1 MTTDPGTPHDADE
14 ELTLLGDLD
23 ADLDDDTAPV
33 EAEPEVVRM
42 AWGGEVIDFADAMR
56 ERSRA
61 YASYVNTSRALPD
74 IRDGLKP
81 VQRRIIFGMNDLGV
95 RHDRPYKKS
104 ALTVGSVMGT
114 LHPHGDSAIYEAMV
128 RMAQPHNGECLI
140 DGQGNWGN
148 LDGDPAA
155 AMRYTEA
162 RLSALASAALTDLR
176 PEVVPYRP
184 NFSETMD
191 EAAVLPVV
199 HPNLLTIGVSGIG
212 WAMGCAIPTH
222 NLAEAIDAA
231 ILLAERPDAT
241 LAQVMGRLPGPD
253 FPGGGIVVNPE
264 RLIECYASGQGTVQV
279 QGQFHVESVS
289 GGRQAVVVTE
299 LPYQVGPSQLV
310 AQIVKAARDGKI
322 TEITEMPRDL
332 SSKDHPV
339 RVMATCKRGGN
350 IQTLIEQLL
359 KHTKLRDSAAF
370 NMNVLVG
377 GKPRVVSLVELLTA
391 FVGFRHEVVTNRLG
405 YERSVLARDMHRLL
419 ALMAALDQIDA
430 VVRIIRGAEDD
441 DDARVKLMAL
451 LTFIPHGATT
461 PVPIDEQQAN
471 WILDM
476 QLRRLHQLNRTNL
489 ADDIAAK
496 GARLD
501 EITAILA
508 SEFGVRDIVIAE
520 LRETKKRFGR
530 PRRTVLAG
538 VDAPGAVTETGSGG
552 TSAVVVATPVLVH
565 VSSAGKAVVAEP
577 PKRASASS
585 PLELGDND
593 SLLAVV
599 PASSTDALIAVSAR
613 GTVYRAHVGNPE
625 SRRGRG
631 RALVGLARGDRLSAV
646 MVDSD
651 RFTHALLVTSFGQ
664 VKRVEWGML
673 AASTPAGVT
682 CFRVPDGDAIIQ
694 VVPHNEDDQIVCSTI
709 FGQALRI
716 EAAKIRPVAS
726 GAAGGVAGMTL
737 RPDDEIIW
745 ATRAEGDDL
754 VVIHETGCVK
764 RVPLAEYPTK
774 GRGGAGVVSSDPDKP
789 TRDPA
794 GGVGVAIA
802 TASDATLLVT
812 TARGTLVSLAVGDLP
827 TAARANAARRVFEV
841 GPGDAVSGAAVSA
854 D

>member
-1 MTTDPGTPHDADE
+1 MSTDPSLPPDPPE
-14 ELTLLGDLD
+14 ELTLLGDLA
-23 ADLDDDTAPV
+23 ADDEVEPAAP
-33 EAEPEVVRM
+33 EPAVVRM
-42 AWGGEVIDFADAMR
+42 DWDGEVIDFADAMR

-95 RHDRPYKKS
+95 RNDRPYKKS

-140 DGQGNWGN
+140 EGQGNWGN

-191 EAAVLPVV
+191 EASVLPVV
-199 HPNLLTIGVSGIG
+199 HPNLLTIGVAGIG
-212 WAMGCAIPTH
+212 WAMGCSVPTH

-241 LAQVMGRLPGPD
+241 LAQVMQRLPGPD

-264 RLIECYASGQGTVQV
+264 RLVECYASGQGTVQV

-339 RVMATCKRGGN
+339 RVMATCKRGGDV
-350 IQTLIEQLL
+350 QTLIAQLL
-359 KHTKLRDSAAF
+359 KHTKLRDSASF

-377 GKPRVVSLVELLTA
+377 GKPRVVSLVELLAA
-391 FVGFRHEVVTNRLG
+391 FVGFRHEVVTNRLA
-405 YERSVLARDMHRLL
+405 YEQSVLARDMHRLL

-430 VVRIIRGAEDD
+430 VVRIIRGAADD
-441 DDARVKLMAL
+441 DDARAKLMAL
-451 LTFIPHGATT
+451 LRFIPHGATA

-489 ADDIAAK
+489 ADDIGHK

-508 SEFGVRDIVIAE
+508 SAHGVRDIVVSE
-520 LRETKKRFGR
+520 LRDTKKRFGT
-530 PRRTVLAG
+530 PRRTLVAG
-538 VDAPGAVTETGSGG
+538 LDAPRAVTETGGGG
-552 TSAVVVATPVLVH
+552 TTAVVVATPVLVH
-565 VSSAGKAVVAEP
+565 VSAAGKAVVAEP
-577 PKRASASS
+577 PKRAVATSA
-585 PLELGDND
+585 LELADAD

-613 GTVYRAHVGNPE
+613 GTVYRTHVGNPE
-625 SRRGRG
+625 GRRGRG
-631 RALVGLARGDRLSAV
+631 RALVGLARGDRLAGV
-646 MVDSD
+646 LVDSD

-664 VKRVEWGML
+664 IKRVEWELL
-673 AASTPAGVT
+673 AGSNPGGLP

-694 VVPHNEDDQIVCSTI
+694 VVPHNADDQIICSTI
-709 FGQALRI
+709 LGQALRI
-716 EAAKIRPVAS
+716 EAGKVRPVAS

-737 RPDDEIIW
+737 GGDDEIIW
-745 ATRAEGDDL
+745 ATRADGDDL
-754 VVIHETGCVK
+754 VVVHETGCAK
-764 RVPLAEYPTK
+764 RVPLGDYPAK
-774 GRGGAGVVSSDPDKP
+774 GRGGAGVVSAVPDKP

-794 GGVGVAIA
+794 GGVSVAIA
-802 TASDATLLVT
+802 TAADAALVVT
-812 TARGTLVSLAVGDLP
+812 TARGTLVALDVGDLTP
-827 TAARANAARRVFEV
+827 SARGNASRRVFEV
-841 GPGDAVSGAAVSA
+841 GPGDVVSGATVISG
-854 D
+854 

>member
-1 MTTDPGTPHDADE
+1 MTTDPGTPPDPDE
-14 ELTLLGDLD
+14 ELALLGES
-23 ADLDDDTAPV
+23 DDDIEPTD
-33 EAEPEVVRM
+33 AEPEVVRM

-81 VQRRIIFGMNDLGV
+81 VQRRIVFGMNDLGV

-231 ILLAERPDAT
+231 VLLAERPDAT

-370 NMNVLVG
+370 NMNVLVA
-377 GKPRVVSLVELLTA
+377 GKPRVVTLVELLTA

-405 YERSVLARDMHRLL
+405 YERAVLARDMHRLL

-430 VVRIIRGAEDD
+430 VVRIIRGADDD
-441 DDARVKLMAL
+441 DDARTTLMAL
-451 LTFIPHGATT
+451 LTFVPHGATA

-476 QLRRLHQLNRTNL
+476 QLRRLHQLNRDNL
-489 ADDIAAK
+489 AGDIVTK

-501 EITAILA
+501 EIAAILA

-538 VDAPGAVTETGSGG
+538 VDAPGAVTEAGSGG
-552 TSAVVVATPVLVH
+552 TSVVVATPVLVH

-577 PKRASASS
+577 PKRAAASC
-585 PLELGDND
+585 PLELADND
-593 SLLAVV
+593 GLLAVV

-613 GTVYRAHVGNPE
+613 GTAYRAHVGNPE

-631 RALVGLARGDRLSAV
+631 RALVGLARGDRLAAV
-646 MVDSD
+646 LVDSG

-673 AASTPAGVT
+673 SASTPAGTT

-694 VVPHNEDDQIVCSTI
+694 VVPHNEDDQIICSTI
-709 FGQALRI
+709 VGQALRI
-716 EAAKIRPVAS
+716 EAAKVRPVAS
-726 GAAGGVAGMTL
+726 GPAGGVAGMAL
-737 RPDDEIIW
+737 HGADEIIW
-745 ATRAEGDDL
+745 ATRADGDDL
-754 VVIHETGCVK
+754 VVIHETGCAK
-764 RVPLAEYPTK
+764 RVPLGEYPTK
-774 GRGGAGVVSSDPDKP
+774 GRGGAGVVSADTDKP

-794 GGVGVAIA
+794 GGVSVAIA
-802 TASDATLLVT
+802 ASSDATLVVT
-812 TARGTLVSLAVGDLP
+812 TARGTLVSLVVGDLP
-827 TAARANAARRVFEV
+827 TSARANASRRVFEL
-841 GPGDAVSGAAVSA
+841 GPGDAVSGAIVGTG
-854 D
+854 